1 MAKGSGGTGSGKG
14 GGTSRG
20 QQLRDKFGN
29 VDQAVNTRMNSRTQ
43 VGQKPSVA
51 LINTAKS
58 AGTRAVV
65 NSGRRSGSEVAA
77 TEKSI
82 ARRARKLGQAPKGGD
97 ATTRSGAQKAAQRK
111 IRNQNAAD
119 ERAISGKS
127 NVKRA
132 KRSGRVSP
140 RRASQTGLQRN
151 INI

>member
-1 MAKGSGGTGSGKG
+1 MAKGSGGTGGGKG

-29 VDQAVNTRMNSRTQ
+29 VDTAVNTKINSRLQ
-43 VGQKPSVA
+43 GGQKPSAA
-51 LINTAKS
+51 LTNTARS

-77 TEKSI
+77 AEKSI
-82 ARRARKLGQAPKGGD
+82 ARRARKLGNAPKGGD
-97 ATTRSGAQKAAQRK
+97 AATRAGAQKAAQRRT
-111 IRNQNAAD
+111 RNQNAAD
-119 ERAISGKS
+119 ERAIIGKS

-132 KRSGRVSP
+132 KRSGTVSP

>member
-1 MAKGSGGTGSGKG
+1 MAKGSGGTGGGKG

-20 QQLRDKFGN
+20 QQLRDKFN
-29 VDQAVNTRMNSRTQ
+29 NPELVPVKISRQIQT
-43 VGQKPSVA
+43 GGKANKA
-51 LINTAKS
+51 LINTAIS
-58 AGTRAVV
+58 QDTRAAIK
-65 NSGRRSGSEVAA
+65 SGRRSGSEVAA

-82 ARRARKLGQAPKGGD
+82 ARRARKLGQAPRGGD
-97 ATTRSGAQKAAQRK
+97 VATRAGAQKAAQRK

-119 ERAISGKS
+119 ERAIIGKS

-132 KRSGRVSP
+132 KRSGTVSP